1 MSFDR
6 RSMLITSWEM
16 WLCKWINLLATIQ
29 YPYFIVHIEQW
40 QIEIK
45 WKCLFLYISY
55 RWHPYISV
63 SLHNFYRH
71 RIQIKWLCKL
81 WHFLALAPTAG
92 IVFYMMLL
100 YRTSDKILLECLHS
114 VCNEWMKRTNGGSCW
129 MTLTVNNHPRQNPSG
144 VRHNNMV
151 DVMFGPLDGD
161 DFDIEQ
167 R

>member
-1 MSFDR
+1 MYFDR

-16 WLCKWINLLATIQ
+16 WLCKWINLLVTIQ
-29 YPYFIVHIEQW
+29 YLYFIVHIEQW
-40 QIEIK
+40 QIETK
-45 WKCLFLYISY
+45 WKYLFLYISY

-100 YRTSDKILLECLHS
+100 YRTSDKRMNETYQWGKLLNDAHGKQPPPPRS
-114 VCNEWMKRTNGGSCW
+114 FRRATQRHGG
-129 MTLTVNNHPRQNPSG
+129 RG
-144 VRHNNMV
+144 VRSLRR
-151 DVMFGPLDGD
+151 G